1 MKQIRN
7 SVFETNSSSSHSICV
22 STKKGLGWDNK
33 LPVDQDGTLH
43 IPFGEFG
50 WGPEI
55 LSTPVEKI
63 SYYCTDHVGHL
74 RNYCYGDDKKP
85 WEDLIYEFK
94 NKPEIQELIK
104 IIKENCPD
112 VKDVMFISS
121 DSYDPFGYVDHDSSG
136 TSYGVKDL
144 RDYIFNN
151 SVYVIIDNDNSN
163 YYDDH
168 DPEED
173 L

>member
-22 STKKGLGWDNK
+22 SKKKGLGWNNT
-33 LPVDQDGTLH
+33 LPVDSNGNLH
-43 IPFGEFG
+43 IKFGEFG

-55 LSTPVEKI
+55 LSTPLEKI
-63 SYYCTDHVGHL
+63 EYYCTDNVGTL
-74 RNYCYGDDKKP
+74 RWNEKKS
-85 WEDLIYEFK
+85 WNDLIYEYK
-94 NKPEIQELIK
+94 NNSEIQELIK
-104 IIKENCPD
+104 IIKENCPN
-112 VKDVMFISS
+112 VKDVVF
-121 DSYDPFGYVDHDSSG
+121 DKGDKYYPFGYIDHDSSG
-136 TSYGVKDL
+136 ITASIKDL